1 MFIILSPDQNAGT
14 MNKTFELI
22 WQKPHTRRTWV
33 MIKYWRIA
41 ASALVIDKKH
51 EALFENLPQ
60 FLGPIS
66 VIGIV

>member
-1 MFIILSPDQNAGT
+1 MQLKLVLRLFERP
-14 MNKTFELI
+14 KTVL
-22 WQKPHTRRTWV
+22 KV
-33 MIKYWRIA
+33 KYWRIA